1 MTTNTS
7 AEKLDVEPAPNQS
20 SEPITGASPTV
31 TVVATGPAT
40 FSRQICQDDE
50 AEIVATH
57 EVSEIT
63 IEHEINTAD
72 AFEQVLDPQFKGR
85 GPTLCKNTIIDRL
98 LDEHTMD
105 GYVRAG
111 GPDAW
116 SLTIVGTAEDWKELG
131 LAMEP
136 EGNLHRK
143 GGRIETVCWNLRD
156 LASDEFSNDSAV
168 LAALDLIE
176 HHDIDCSRSL
186 FTDLLI
192 EEESDE

>member
-1 MTTNTS
+1 M
-7 AEKLDVEPAPNQS
+7 
-20 SEPITGASPTV
+20 
-31 TVVATGPAT
+31 
-40 FSRQICQDDE
+40 
-50 AEIVATH
+50 
-57 EVSEIT
+57 T

-85 GPTLCKNTIIDRL
+85 GPTLCKNTIVDWV
-98 LDEHTMD
+98 LDKHAMD

-111 GPDAW
+111 GPEAW
-116 SLTIVGTAEDWKELG
+116 SLTIEGTVEDWKELG

-143 GGRIETVCWNLRD
+143 GGRIETICWNLRD
-156 LASDEFSNDSAV
+156 LASDGFSNDSAV

-176 HHDIDCSRSL
+176 HNDIDCSRSL

-192 EEESDE
+192 KEKSDE